1 MENDSISSS
10 SSESKLPLILGIAGF
25 ALGAAALV
33 LGYKAK
39 GEAAKA
45 SAEADKVSQDL
56 GAVSTAIAAKAT
68 LASVEALTA
77 DLNAT
82 KAAAEANNK
91 SFTDAITQLQAAA
104 KKAPAATA
112 EKGGKTA
119 AAAGPGEYSVVSGD
133 NFSKI
138 AKKVGITQKALT
150 DLNPGV
156 DSTKLRIGQKLKTK

>member
-39 GEAAKA
+39 TEAAAANKEANDLKA
-45 SAEADKVSQDL
+45 IVEQ
-56 GAVSTAIAAKAT
+56 VSTTIAAKAT
-68 LASVEALTA
+68 TASVEALTA

-104 KKAPAATA
+104 KKAPAAAT